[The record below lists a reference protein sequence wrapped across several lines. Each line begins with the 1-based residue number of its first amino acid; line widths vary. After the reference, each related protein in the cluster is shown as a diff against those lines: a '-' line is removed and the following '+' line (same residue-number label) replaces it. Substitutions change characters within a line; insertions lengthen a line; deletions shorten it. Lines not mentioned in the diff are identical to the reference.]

1 MRRPAAFLI
10 GTVVVLGPTL
20 TLGVL
25 ACGDDASDA
34 SAMASRDASP
44 DRGRLPAPLRPDASC
59 EVVIDTPEALAGTHV
74 PEGSPLTFNSNPPAS
89 GPHYPLW
96 ADFKEYASP
105 VPRGYWLHSAE
116 HGAIVLLHKCDGA
129 ACPAV
134 VDGLRKV
141 RDGLATDPA
150 CDGAT
155 RVRVIITQ
163 DPDLDVPVAAVGWG
177 WTYKAQCLDLPT
189 LQQFAKDRYAKG
201 PENLC
206 ASGRSTF

>member
-1 MRRPAAFLI
+1 MNRPAAFL
-10 GTVVVLGPTL
+10 LGSVIA
-20 TLGVL
+20 LGAPLAML
-25 ACGDDASDA
+25 ACGDDDSGPG
-34 SAMASRDASP
+34 AMTPTDASP

-74 PEGSPLTFNSNPPAS
+74 PEGSALAFNSNPPAS

-96 ADFKEYASP
+96 ADFKEYAAP

-116 HGAIVLLHKCDGA
+116 HGAIVLLYKCDGA
-129 ACPAV
+129 ACAAV
-134 VDGLRKV
+134 LDGLRKV
-141 RDGLATDPA
+141 RDALTTDLA

-155 RVRVIITQ
+155 RVRVVITP

-189 LQQFAKDRYAKG
+189 LQQFAKDRYAQG
-201 PENLC
+201 PENTC
-206 ASGRSTF
+206 ASGKSTF